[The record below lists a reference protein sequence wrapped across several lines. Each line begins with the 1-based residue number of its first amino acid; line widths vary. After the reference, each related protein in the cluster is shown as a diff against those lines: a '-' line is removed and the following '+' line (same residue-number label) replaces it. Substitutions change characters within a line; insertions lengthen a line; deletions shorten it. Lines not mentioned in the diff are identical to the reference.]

1 MTTSSSIPLTSIKHA
16 LSIVDDWFDT
26 HHASVTSLERIA
38 LEEVWNSYYAVAEI
52 CKTEAS
58 SGLAITNLSTLF
70 LEIVRLQQL
79 LNDLD
84 QQQELQ
90 QLEFVKNSVTG
101 LLALLKQHIERL
113 ETPDRVIQLEE
124 AAERIIAGHAAHQMT
139 NHSIPSSPTPR
150 PQKLSQPGD
159 TAISAE
165 HLNRLLSGYA
175 SSVGGLSNEQLAHE
189 LIMNPGFQL
198 QKSKPSTDLE
208 QRIDTIA
215 RKAFFDQINSDIQQ
229 GTHLKKS
236 LLPLLEDIR
245 SRLLSFVPPTSNF
258 YRLIND
264 ALDLTLFEQQMTQ
277 QQQREKT
284 DSDSGGDVFDLKTVI
299 RFIVDMMV
307 QMAAPIRDEAI
318 RQINEVTMDQGYQLR
333 LILETLEMMTLDL
346 MNFRLKALR
355 PHLVPVAVDYEHDA
369 FAKAIGLGTVG
380 LAKTRQWLQQALQ
393 RLTNKRIEQGEKA
406 TSTESQFSTT
416 TVLDEGYIGLFTATS
431 AWDRLTCPETV
442 LLDVERIIA
451 YQNDLQEVVI
461 VAALALLGKNAGIK
475 QVKSFTKKIFLL
487 LKNTREGDDGTTNL
501 EHLSAEMERAISADN
516 GDAIMDENKKQWIKS
531 IVGKTLSYSDPVYG
545 LLGKRCA
552 SIIRQ
557 HLATGHF
564 VDDTVLLQSGLEP
577 VQPQLRALCIRIN
590 LFAEHNRRVYGSWYH
605 EIVTDL
611 QHHDYAR

>member
-1 MTTSSSIPLTSIKHA
+1 
-16 LSIVDDWFDT
+16 
-26 HHASVTSLERIA
+26 
-38 LEEVWNSYYAVAEI
+38 
-52 CKTEAS
+52 
-58 SGLAITNLSTLF
+58 
-70 LEIVRLQQL
+70 
-79 LNDLD
+79 
-84 QQQELQ
+84 
-90 QLEFVKNSVTG
+90 
-101 LLALLKQHIERL
+101 
-113 ETPDRVIQLEE
+113 
-124 AAERIIAGHAAHQMT
+124 MT

-150 PQKLSQPGD
+150 PQKLPQQTD

-175 SSVGGLSNEQLAHE
+175 SSFGGMSNEQLAHE
-189 LIMNPGFQL
+189 LIMDPGFQL
-198 QKSKPSTDLE
+198 QKSKPSTELE

-215 RKAFFDQINSDIQQ
+215 RKAFFDQINDDIQQ
-229 GTHLKKS
+229 GTQLTKS
-236 LLPLLEDIR
+236 LLPLLDDIK

-277 QQQREKT
+277 QEQRDEAG
-284 DSDSGGDVFDLKTVI
+284 SGGGGDVFDLKTVI

-333 LILETLEMMTLDL
+333 LILETLELMTLDL

-380 LAKTRQWLQQALQ
+380 MAKTRQWLQLALQ
-393 RLTNKRIEQGEKA
+393 RLTNKRIEQRENST
-406 TSTESQFSTT
+406 TSASVESQFTT
-416 TVLDEGYIGLFTATS
+416 TMVVNEGYIGLFTATS

-461 VAALALLGKNAGIK
+461 VAALALLGKNTGIK

-487 LKNTREGDDGTTNL
+487 LNNTREDGDGTTNL
-501 EHLSAEMERAISADN
+501 EHLSAEMERAISSDN
-516 GDAIMDENKKQWIKS
+516 GDTVMDENKKQWIRS
-531 IVGKTLSYSDPVYG
+531 IVGKTLSHSDPVYG
-545 LLGKRCA
+545 LLEKRCA

-557 HLATGHF
+557 HLATGGF
-564 VDDTVLLQSGLEP
+564 VDDTVILQSGLEP
-577 VQPQLRALCIRIN
+577 VQPQLQALCIRVN
-590 LFAEHNRRVYGSWYH
+590 MFAEHNRRVYGSWYH
-605 EIVTDL
+605 EMVTDL
-611 QHHDYAR
+611 QQHNDDS